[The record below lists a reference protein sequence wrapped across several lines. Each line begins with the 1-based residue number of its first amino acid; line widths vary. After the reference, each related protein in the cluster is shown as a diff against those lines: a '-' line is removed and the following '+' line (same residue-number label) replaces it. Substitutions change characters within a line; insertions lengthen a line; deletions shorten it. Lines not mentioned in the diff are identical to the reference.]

1 MAGFQFIVTDN
12 RGQTRRDDRRTIRSQ
27 CMKGKNK
34 KHKPH
39 DASDSALGGVDLE
52 AVAGAQIQAPENPAI
67 APQPKPKS
75 RCKPKLRARTGRRRV
90 VSRKISPIPASAALS
105 TSSVSASASTSASA
119 SASVTQPSHSS
130 PSSVIFY
137 ASSPSRSRAFSP
149 RSFSPRRSPSRSFLS
164 RGSFSRN
171 LPYRYSPF
179 NGLPPVNATSPTDTD
194 SSAGSDTALAI
205 RTRTALSPSSPTSL
219 TDREYTAYW
228 AHSPQLEAA
237 VIAAVSAQAPKGAL
251 GQDVQLAQFADM
263 LDAAGHETIHT
274 FFSVAH
280 QIVYPASIFVDFSP
294 SNNVWFSWLFEDA
307 AYLHA
312 SLALMIGVRNVLN
325 GRPHGRNVVTHVT
338 KSLRALHARIA
349 HDSATGDSLSTSNSS
364 VAVVLSLI
372 VVADMLQDDQ
382 SAKSHF
388 DGLRRMVSL
397 RGGLDDFL
405 ENAKMHIKISRF
417 DLNFALDHGSRS
429 QFTSNPVSFASMT
442 PRPLLPSSPLIFNP
456 SPLFPTSDRPPSASI
471 GITDGRL
478 TTVFEDMF
486 LLSTRVNLVH
496 DSLAPKLT
504 DGEFQQYLSSVQY
517 RLLQLDSNT
526 LCTHDECL
534 RLCLLAVL
542 ATTYPLPN
550 TRLRYPYLARNLR
563 ITLDAILPVSAS
575 PEAMA
580 AELRADV
587 DRRELLLWALLIG
600 ALAVF
605 DVDGRTWMHALWR
618 SLEPPREWDRMRFI
632 LERFVWFRPLH
643 DDVGRKCFD
652 GLWAAS
658 DALDSFSY
666 TYQYYDDIRPSIETD
681 GYEVV
686 G

>member
-34 KHKPH
+34 KHKPDDVSAAAVAAAATH
-39 DASDSALGGVDLE
+39 DSPAAATASTGTSPGQNKPQTRLKPKSKPRARVGRRRIMAGRRSPMPTLPVAASDSAGS
-52 AVAGAQIQAPENPAI
+52 PTS
-67 APQPKPKS
+67 QPP
-75 RCKPKLRARTGRRRV
+75 R
-90 VSRKISPIPASAALS
+90 
-105 TSSVSASASTSASA
+105 
-119 SASVTQPSHSS
+119 HS
-130 PSSVIFY
+130 PSSSLTFHV
-137 ASSPSRSRAFSP
+137 SPARSRGFSPRAFSP
-149 RSFSPRRSPSRSFLS
+149 RAFSPRRSPSRAFLS
-164 RGSFSRN
+164 RFSLARN
-171 LPYRYSPF
+171 SLSRSSPLHSLPTA
-179 NGLPPVNATSPTDTD
+179 GSPTDTD
-194 SSAGSDTALAI
+194 SSAGSDTVLTI

-219 TDREYTAYW
+219 TDREYTAYR

-237 VIAAVSAQAPKGAL
+237 VIAAVSAQGPRGAL
-251 GQDVQLAQFADM
+251 GQDVQLAHFADI
-263 LDAAGHETIHT
+263 LDAGGHETIHT

-294 SNNVWFSWLFEDA
+294 SNHVWFSWLFEDA

-312 SLALMIGVRNVLN
+312 TLALMIGVRNVLN
-325 GRPHGRNVVTHVT
+325 GRQHGRNVVAHVT

-397 RGGLDDFL
+397 RGGLDGFL
-405 ENAKMHIKISRF
+405 QNAKMHIKISRF
-417 DLNFALDHGSRS
+417 DLNFALDHGTKS

-442 PRPLLPSSPLIFNP
+442 PRPLLPNSPLIFNP
-456 SPLFPTSDRPPSASI
+456 SPLFATADRPPSASI

-478 TTVFEDMF
+478 TTIFEDMF

-504 DGEFQQYLSSVQY
+504 DNEFQQYLSSVQY
-517 RLLQLDSNT
+517 RLLQLDDQS

-550 TRLRYPYLARNLR
+550 TRLRYPFLARSLR
-563 ITLDAILPVSAS
+563 VTLDAILPPAATPESMAS
-575 PEAMA
+575 Q
-580 AELRADV
+580 LQADT

-605 DVDGRTWMHALWR
+605 DVDGRTWMHSLWR
-618 SLEPPREWDRMRFI
+618 SLEPPHDWDQMRFI

-643 DDVGRKCFD
+643 DDVGRKCFHS
-652 GLWAAS
+652 LWAAA
-658 DALDSFSY
+658 DMLGTFSLQ
-666 TYQYYDDIRPSIETD
+666 YQYYDDIRPSIETD

-686 G
+686 NE